1 MLSNRDL
8 LAKTLQAEAGN
19 QGLGGMMAV
28 GSVIMNRI
36 GSGQSLRDVILAPG
50 QFSAWNS
57 VTGYAGGE
65 QGQDMEAIQPSKD
78 AYAAADAILSGN
90 YADITGG
97 ATHYYNPDISQPKWG
112 ASAGG
117 DWTKIGA
124 HLFGKADAPKRGKP
138 TMDGQRT
145 MPMQAQ
151 QMQQTQRQP
160 RGLMDFL
167 RDPRTRQ
174 TLASLDRSG
183 MFEGIAEQAGRD
195 VEIQEQQQR
204 QQQMQ
209 NRTAEYLRTQPGGEP
224 FAKAIESGMDAR
236 TVYSQYMREQAAS
249 GKLPAGENVQSSR
262 PLPDGS
268 GQIITMRDGSIV
280 VRLISGDT
288 LSGPAAT
295 AYFNKSQERA
305 YEIDRR
311 SKAAQTIGSK
321 VTEDLAASKNKIAQA
336 RSDTQLTFNIIDEI
350 INAGG
355 TLLGVTGKTYG
366 ALDPETTPKRAYLV
380 FNQNEIDLINKI
392 KKLKGDVGVQA
403 YQSLRGAGAITK
415 EELQTAIDGLTRL
428 DRMQSATQLVTELNN
443 LKTRLSER
451 LSILESKAAEVDA
464 IEQSAAQTQDF
475 VEPLAAPQTPTA
487 QQPTAPAQPTPT
499 APAEPSFTL
508 QDMGGGVMKKVYK

>member
-28 GSVIMNRI
+28 GSVIMNRV
-36 GSGQSLRDVILAPG
+36 GSGQNLRDIILAPG

-124 HLFGKADAPKRGKP
+124 HLFGKADAPSKGKP

-151 QMQQTQRQP
+151 QMQQMQRQP

-174 TLASLDRSG
+174 ALTSFSRTEYGKRLG
-183 MFEGIAEQAGRD
+183 EIAARD
-195 VEIQEQQQR
+195 VEKQEVQQTA
-204 QQQMQ
+204 
-209 NRTAEYLRTQPGGEP
+209 NRTAAWLKTQPGGEP

-236 TVYSQYMREQAAS
+236 TVYSQYLQRSQPTKGTYGMTPHFIKDADGNVKVVQFSSTGEQKVSDLPEGFKLAKGVDKVDAGTHFELRDAVTGELLGTVDKNVGEVKAEEVIGKAEGQAKLDLPRITAQGNRTIQLIDSILSAPFQNILGAVQGRIQPNTPGAELAVGKDGVGLIVKLQQLQGTVFLQAFESLKGGGQITELEGAKAEQAAARLNRFQSPQDFASALNDLRDVITEGMAAAQRNAES
-249 GKLPAGENVQSSR
+249 GEKVNNPYKGSVSFSAGE
-262 PLPDGS
+262 
-268 GQIITMRDGSIV
+268 T
-280 VRLISGDT
+280 
-288 LSGPAAT
+288 
-295 AYFNKSQERA
+295 
-305 YEIDRR
+305 
-311 SKAAQTIGSK
+311 
-321 VTEDLAASKNKIAQA
+321 
-336 RSDTQLTFNIIDEI
+336 
-350 INAGG
+350 
-355 TLLGVTGKTYG
+355 
-366 ALDPETTPKRAYLV
+366 
-380 FNQNEIDLINKI
+380 
-392 KKLKGDVGVQA
+392 
-403 YQSLRGAGAITK
+403 
-415 EELQTAIDGLTRL
+415 
-428 DRMQSATQLVTELNN
+428 
-443 LKTRLSER
+443 
-451 LSILESKAAEVDA
+451 
-464 IEQSAAQTQDF
+464 SAAPATTTQDGWK
-475 VEPLAAPQTPTA
+475 EK
-487 QQPTAPAQPTPT
+487 
-499 APAEPSFTL
+499 S
-508 QDMGGGVMKKVYK
+508 GGVRIRKKPKDNKD